1 MSGQGLRSARVAAR
15 VREELATLLRDM
27 ADPRLLGVL
36 ISRVEMTDDLQ
47 TARIFV
53 RHELGAAQGEQERR
67 SMLKGLEAAGGRLR
81 RDVGKAVQLRRAPEL
96 KFIYD
101 TGQDS
106 AYRVEELLHEIRM
119 DDEGRHKG

>member
-15 VREELATLLRDM
+15 VREELAALLRDM
-27 ADPRLLGVL
+27 ADPRLFGVL

-47 TARIFV
+47 TARVFV
-53 RHELGAAQGEQERR
+53 RHELGAAQGEPERR

-81 RDVGKAVQLRRAPEL
+81 RDVGKAVQLRRAPDL

-119 DDEGRHKG
+119 DDAKRDKG

>member
-15 VREELATLLRDM
+15 VREELAALLRDM
-27 ADPRLLGVL
+27 ADPRLHGVL

-53 RHELGAAQGEQERR
+53 RNELGTTLGEQERR

-81 RDVGKAVQLRRAPEL
+81 RDVGKAVQLRRAPDL

-106 AYRVEELLHEIRM
+106 AYRVEEILREIR
-119 DDEGRHKG
+119 DDDASRDKG

>member
-15 VREELATLLRDM
+15 VREELAALLRDM
-27 ADPRLLGVL
+27 ADPRLHGVL

-53 RHELGAAQGEQERR
+53 RHELGASPGEPERR

-106 AYRVEELLHEIRM
+106 AYRVEEILHEIRM
-119 DDEGRHKG
+119 DDERRQKG

>member
-1 MSGQGLRSARVAAR
+1 MRSARVAAR
-15 VREELATLLRDM
+15 VREELAALLRDM
-27 ADPRLLGVL
+27 ADPRLHGVL

-53 RHELGAAQGEQERR
+53 RNELGTTLGEQERR

-81 RDVGKAVQLRRAPEL
+81 RDVGKAVQLRRAPDL

-106 AYRVEELLHEIRM
+106 AYRVEEILREIR
-119 DDEGRHKG
+119 DDDASRDKG